1 MNVIIIEDEQPAAR
15 RLERLLH
22 DEDSGINVMQKI
34 DSVEDAVSYFESG
47 KNADLIFM
55 DIQLA
60 DGLSFDIFER
70 TSINAPVIFTTA
82 YDHYAVKAFK
92 VNSIDYLLKPI
103 DPGELHQAI
112 EKYRT
117 LFAHSTKPDFD
128 YTEVLKHIGKTTSNF
143 RKRFL
148 IKTAGRLAFV
158 NVDDIAYFFS
168 DEGNSFVVTKD
179 NQRFLLES
187 ILEDIE
193 SELNPDDFF
202 RISRKMIIALKSIE
216 KIEPY
221 FNNRYEL
228 KLLPAFDEEVVV
240 SRQRSG
246 EFRKWLDR

>member
-15 RLERLLH
+15 RLERLLLEEKRDIH
-22 DEDSGINVMQKI
+22 LLQII
-34 DSVEDAVSYFESG
+34 DSVEDAVTFFESG
-47 KNADLIFM
+47 KQPDLVFM
-55 DIQLA
+55 DIQLG

-70 TSINAPVIFTTA
+70 TRVKAPVIFTTA

-103 DPGELHQAI
+103 EPLELRQAL
-112 EKYRT
+112 EKFST
-117 LFAHSTKPDFD
+117 LFEQKTLHDFD
-128 YTEVLKHIGKTTSNF
+128 YSAVLKHIGHATNKF

-158 NVDDIAYFFS
+158 NVEDIAYFFS
-168 DEGNSFVVTKD
+168 DDGNSFVVTHD

-187 ILEDIE
+187 ILEEIE

-202 RISRKMIIALKSIE
+202 RISRKMIVALKSIG

-221 FNNRYEL
+221 FNNRFEL
-228 KLLPAFDEEVVV
+228 KLEPVFDEEVIV
-240 SRQRSG
+240 SRQRSA